1 MTVLLK
7 IDCFD
12 ISGFSSTT
20 EIVCNVVGVNDIEE
34 GNGDEGSSKELFWEG
49 PLLLLLL
56 SVISMYMRLQIMRYK
71 NIQEI
76 Y

>member
-7 IDCFD
+7 TDCFD

-34 GNGDEGSSKELFWEG
+34 GDGDKDSGKELFWEG
-49 PLLLLLL
+49 LLLLLLL
-56 SVISMYMRLQIMRYK
+56 SVISMYMELQIMRYK
-71 NIQEI
+71 NIQQT
-76 Y
+76 

>member
-7 IDCFD
+7 TDCFD

-34 GNGDEGSSKELFWEG
+34 GDGDEGSSKELF
-49 PLLLLLL
+49 
-56 SVISMYMRLQIMRYK
+56 
-71 NIQEI
+71 
-76 Y
+76 